1 VDLRLDKLPT
11 HLEHTLAP
19 LYVIHGD
26 EPLLAIEAGD
36 AIRAAARRAGCEE
49 REVLVAEPGF
59 KWDAFIGANANLG
72 LFGARKLID
81 LRIPS
86 GKPGSEGAKALE
98 LSAAKL
104 GPDQILL
111 ITLPRIDRATQ
122 SSPWFSALAAA
133 GVAIAVY
140 PLERGELPRW
150 IAARLARQQ
159 QRARPETLA
168 FLAERCEGNLFAAR
182 QEIEK
187 LGLLLAEGEL
197 EHDAVL
203 RAVTDV
209 ARFDVFQL
217 SEAWLAGDGV
227 RVVKIIAALEAEGE
241 GIPFLLW
248 QLGEDIR
255 ALASVLEAT
264 ASGAPLATAVRN
276 VRVWGKRQDAL
287 ERAARRVPA
296 RSIAP
301 MLRALATLD
310 AVSKGIGRG
319 NAWDDLRTLA
329 LALAGAPALPL
340 GPRITCQ

>member
-1 VDLRLDKLPT
+1 MDLRLNQLAA
-11 HLEHTLAP
+11 HLEQTLAP

-26 EPLLAIEAGD
+26 EPLLAMEAGD
-36 AIRAAARRAGCEE
+36 AIRVAACRAGCDE

-59 KWDAFIGANANLG
+59 KWEAFVGANANLG
-72 LFGARKLID
+72 LFGTRKLID

-86 GKPGSEGAKALE
+86 GKPGPDGAKALE
-98 LSAAKL
+98 ACASRVSA
-104 GPDQILL
+104 DQVML
-111 ITLPRIDRATQ
+111 ITLPKIDRATQ
-122 SSPWFSALAAA
+122 SSAWFSALTAA
-133 GVAIAVY
+133 GVAVAVY
-140 PLERGELPRW
+140 PLERDELPRW
-150 IAARLARQQ
+150 IAARLARHK

-168 FLAERCEGNLFAAR
+168 FLADRCEGNLFAAR

-187 LGLLLAEGEL
+187 LGLLLPEGEL
-197 EHDAVL
+197 EHEAVL
-203 RAVTDV
+203 RAVADV

-217 SEAWLAGDGV
+217 SEAWLAGDAA

-241 GIPFLLW
+241 GLPHLLW

-264 ASGAPLATAVRN
+264 ASGTPLPTAVRN
-276 VRVWGKRQDAL
+276 ARVWGKRQGAL

-319 NAWDDLRTLA
+319 SAWDDLRTLA
-329 LALAGAPALPL
+329 LLLAGKPA
-340 GPRITCQ
+340 IAI

>member
-1 VDLRLDKLPT
+1 MDLRLDQLAA
-11 HLEHTLAP
+11 HLERTLAP
-19 LYVIHGD
+19 LYLIHGD

-59 KWDAFIGANANLG
+59 KWDSFIGANANLG
-72 LFGARKLID
+72 LFGARKLVD

-86 GKPGSEGAKALE
+86 GKPGPEGTKALE
-98 LSAAKL
+98 ISAGML
-104 GPDQILL
+104 GADQILL
-111 ITLPRIDRATQ
+111 ITLPKVDRATQ
-122 SSPWFSALAAA
+122 SSPWFSALAGA

-140 PLERGELPRW
+140 PVERNELPRW

-159 QRARPETLA
+159 QRAGPETLA
-168 FLAERCEGNLFAAR
+168 FLTDRCEGNLLAAR

-187 LGLLLAEGEL
+187 LGLLLAEGAL
-197 EHDAVL
+197 EHEAVV
-203 RAVTDV
+203 RAVADV

-217 SEAWLAGDGV
+217 SEAWLAGDST
-227 RVVKIIAALEAEGE
+227 RVVKIIAALQAEGE

-248 QLGEDIR
+248 QLGEDMR
-255 ALASVLEAT
+255 ALASVLDAT
-264 ASGAPLATAVRN
+264 ASGTPLATAMRN
-276 VRVWGKRQDAL
+276 VRVWGKRQSAL

-296 RSIAP
+296 QSIAP

-329 LALAGAPALPL
+329 LALAGKPALPL
-340 GPRITCQ
+340 IEPLIA